1 MLALPPPAALPPLL
15 VICPSC
21 SGSGPISCFL
31 QGIIA
36 SLHGGNQAGQAG
48 DLSYVLSST
57 GHSVLIRLKGDLGQS
72 IVLWKIKLWKIKV
85 KEAEFQVGQDTI
97 GGE

>member
-72 IVLWKIKLWKIKV
+72 IVLWKIKV